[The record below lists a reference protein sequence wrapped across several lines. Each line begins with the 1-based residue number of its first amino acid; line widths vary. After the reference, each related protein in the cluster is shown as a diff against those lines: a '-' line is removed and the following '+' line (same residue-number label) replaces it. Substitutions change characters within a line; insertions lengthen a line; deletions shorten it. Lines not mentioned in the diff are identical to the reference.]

1 MRAPD
6 GPWALMMRITTRV
19 HHQQRPLEVSNELVR
34 CDRATVESQGLK
46 DESHGRTVDHIV
58 CDHKVERRAHPVRTS
73 EHRPEASRQCVLFR
87 CCTRLSDENIWDT
100 WSFQMAYATQ
110 SRTLSVA
117 ATGVTCG
124 PLGTISERRIGGPDG
139 IT

>member
-19 HHQQRPLEVSNELVR
+19 HHQQRPLKVSNEPVR

-58 CDHKVERRAHPVRTS
+58 CDHKVERRAHPVRQVARTS
-73 EHRPEASRQCVLFR
+73 
-87 CCTRLSDENIWDT
+87 
-100 WSFQMAYATQ
+100 
-110 SRTLSVA
+110 
-117 ATGVTCG
+117 
-124 PLGTISERRIGGPDG
+124 RIGDLGGRLDIYGSRARSFRLRPRY
-139 IT
+139 